1 MLSDDFDLEIWDH
14 LEELTSRLR
23 HIVYALLLVMVL
35 VMSLPSDLSKLTQ
48 LNFNDYSFMV
58 TDFMQ
63 ILQNSLLPEGVTLIA
78 FNWLDSFYIYF
89 VISFAISFII
99 CLPYIAYQLYKF
111 LAPAIFENEKRMLL
125 TFVSLFV
132 LLFMLG
138 VFYAYFVLVPATFTV
153 LYKFVYQTNV
163 VPFYSVKDFFELIA
177 FGLFGSG
184 LFYTFPLV
192 LFLLVQVDLLR
203 VEDLKSLRR
212 HIFVALS
219 FITAIITPDPTPV
232 SMLLM
237 TIPFY
242 FLYELT
248 ILILGQLMKNKPD
261 KTLEEGL
268 AAAEELLARKQLP
281 K

>member
-1 MLSDDFDLEIWDH
+1 MQ
-14 LEELTSRLR
+14 
-23 HIVYALLLVMVL
+23 LLQ
-35 VMSLPSDLSKLTQ
+35 SA
-48 LNFNDYSFMV
+48 
-58 TDFMQ
+58 
-63 ILQNSLLPEGVTLIA
+63 LLPEGVTLIA

-99 CLPYIAYQLYKF
+99 CLPYIAYQIYKF
-111 LAPAIFENEKRMLL
+111 IAPAIYENEKRVLF
-125 TFVSLFV
+125 TFVTLFV
-132 LLFMLG
+132 LLFLLG
-138 VFYAYFVLVPATFTV
+138 VVYAYFVLVPATFTV

-163 VPFYSVKDFFELIA
+163 MPFYSVKDFFELIS

-192 LFLLVQVDLLR
+192 LYLLVQVDLLS
-203 VEDLKSLRR
+203 VDDLKSMRR

-219 FITAIITPDPTPV
+219 FFTAIITPDPTPV

-242 FLYELT
+242 ILYELT

-261 KTLEEGL
+261 KVLEEGIV
-268 AAAEELLARKQLP
+268 AAEEFLARKQQIG
-281 K
+281 

>member
-1 MLSDDFDLEIWDH
+1 MSDDFNLEIWDH

-23 HIVYALLLVMVL
+23 HIVYALLIVMVL

-111 LAPAIFENEKRMLL
+111 LAPAIFENEKRI
-125 TFVSLFV
+125 LFV
-132 LLFMLG
+132 FVTLFVILFMLG
-138 VFYAYFVLVPATFTV
+138 VVYAYFVLVPATFTV

>member
-1 MLSDDFDLEIWDH
+1 MSDDGELEIWDH
-14 LEELTSRLR
+14 LEELSSRLR
-23 HIVYALLLVMVL
+23 HIVYVLLIVMVI

-48 LNFNDYSFMV
+48 LDFTEYSFMI

-63 ILQNSLLPEGVTLIA
+63 LLQNTLLPEGVTLIA

-89 VISFAISFII
+89 VLSFAVSFII
-99 CLPYIAYQLYKF
+99 CLPYIAYELYKF
-111 LAPAIFENEKRMLL
+111 IAPAIFENEKRILFA
-125 TFVSLFV
+125 FVTLFV
-132 LLFMLG
+132 LLFLLG
-138 VFYAYFVLVPATFTV
+138 VVYAYFVLVPATFTV

-163 VPFYSVKDFFELIA
+163 MPFYSVKDFFELIA

-192 LFLLVQVDLLR
+192 LYLLVQVDLLT
-203 VEDLKSLRR
+203 VEDLKSMRR

-219 FITAIITPDPTPV
+219 FFTAVITPDPTPV

-248 ILILGQLMKNKPD
+248 ILILGRLMKNKPD
-261 KTLEEGL
+261 KVLVEGL
-268 AAAEELLARKQLP
+268 SAAEALLAKN
-281 K
+281 

>member
-1 MLSDDFDLEIWDH
+1 LSDDYDLEIWDH

-23 HIVYALLLVMVL
+23 HIVYALLIVMIL
-35 VMSLPSDLSKLTQ
+35 VMSLPSDISKLLQ
-48 LNFNDYSFMV
+48 LDLTDYTLLV
-58 TDFMQ
+58 TDIMKL
-63 ILQNSLLPEGVTLIA
+63 LQDSLLPEGVSLIA

-89 VISFAISFII
+89 VISFAISFVI
-99 CLPYIAYQLYKF
+99 CLPYTAYQIYKF
-111 LAPAIFENEKRMLL
+111 LAPAIYENEKRTLF
-125 TFVSLFV
+125 TFVTLFV
-132 LLFMLG
+132 VLFMVGLA
-138 VFYAYFVLVPATFTV
+138 YAYFVLVPATFTV

-192 LFLLVQVDLLR
+192 LYLLVKIDLLR
-203 VEDLKSLRR
+203 VEDLKSMRR

-219 FITAIITPDPTPV
+219 FLTAIITPDPTPV

-242 FLYELT
+242 ILYELS
-248 ILILGQLMKNKPD
+248 IIIMGQLMKNKPD
-261 KTLEEGL
+261 IVLEEGI